1 MSDELYI
8 KYAIAHESIC
18 VDGVKLK
25 RGFNQLTD
33 REFNKLSRSKFRKR
47 GIYDLFD
54 QADEVEKAKKAE
66 AEAKELKV
74 QDAVVETPVEV
85 EDSPKVETLSD
96 PELVIKDEEDYSDVK
111 SVTDYTALSYE
122 ELVKYV
128 QTAGIKPKSMKK
140 VDILEALKGE

>member
-25 RGFNQLTD
+25 QGFNQLTD
-33 REFNKLSRSKFRKR
+33 REFNKLSRSKFRTR

-54 QADEVEKAKKAE
+54 QQNEVEIAQKAE
-66 AEAKELKV
+66 AEAKVNGVPDEIENFDKV
-74 QDAVVETPVEV
+74 V
-85 EDSPKVETLSD
+85 TLSD
-96 PELVIKDEEDYSDVK
+96 PEPVIEDEEDYSNVEGM
-111 SVTDYTALSYE
+111 TDYTVFSYE
-122 ELVKYV
+122 QLVEYV
-128 QTAGIKPKSMKK
+128 KSAGIKPKSMKK

>member
-25 RGFNQLTD
+25 QGFNQLTD
-33 REFNKLSRSKFRKR
+33 REFNKLSRSKFRTR

-54 QADEVEKAKKAE
+54 QQNEVEIAQKAE
-66 AEAKELKV
+66 ADAKTNEIP
-74 QDAVVETPVEV
+74 DGID
-85 EDSPKVETLSD
+85 DSIDIVPTFD
-96 PELVIKDEEDYSDVK
+96 PEPVIEDEEDYGKVEA
-111 SVTDYTALSYE
+111 VTDYSVLSYS

-128 QTAGIKPKSMKK
+128 ETAGIKPKSMKK
-140 VDILEALKGE
+140 IDILEALKGE

>member
-25 RGFNQLTD
+25 QGFNQLSD
-33 REFNKLSRSKFRKR
+33 REFNKLSRSKFRTK

-54 QADEVEKAKKAE
+54 QQNEVEIAQKAE
-66 AEAKELKV
+66 AEAKTNEIP
-74 QDAVVETPVEV
+74 DGIDDSIDVVLT
-85 EDSPKVETLSD
+85 SD
-96 PELVIKDEEDYSDVK
+96 PESVIEDEEDYSNVLT
-111 SVTDYTALSYE
+111 VTDYSALSYP

>member
-25 RGFNQLTD
+25 QGFNQLTD
-33 REFNKLSRSKFRKR
+33 REFNKLSRSKFRTR

-54 QADEVEKAKKAE
+54 QQNEVEIAQKAE
-66 AEAKELKV
+66 AEAKTNGVPDVIEDV
-74 QDAVVETPVEV
+74 PSNTEPVIE
-85 EDSPKVETLSD
+85 
-96 PELVIKDEEDYSDVK
+96 DEEDYGK
-111 SVTDYTALSYE
+111 TREVTDYTALSYE

>member
-25 RGFNQLTD
+25 QGFNQLTD
-33 REFNKLSRSKFRKR
+33 REFNKLSRSKFRTR

-54 QADEVEKAKKAE
+54 QQNEVEIAQKAE
-66 AEAKELKV
+66 ADAKTNEIP
-74 QDAVVETPVEV
+74 DGID
-85 EDSPKVETLSD
+85 DSIDIVPTFD
-96 PELVIKDEEDYSDVK
+96 PEPVIEDEEDYGKVEA
-111 SVTDYTALSYE
+111 VTDYSVLSYS

-128 QTAGIKPKSMKK
+128 ETTGIKPKSMKK
-140 VDILEALKGE
+140 VDILKALKGE